1 MSLRLKAKKYNI
13 IWPIYLLKYILPIF
27 FESFFGQTYLLIISL
42 FYCKNGKSYYNSEL
56 SCRNNTYFY
65 VLTPFSIFALI
76 IQIFIS
82 FITVSVYYQPEY
94 IINKKKNY
102 ILIKRN
108 SSSDIAFLFCK
119 IFIISILVFFQSES
133 EKWEI
138 IIFFCVLT
146 FFNAY
151 FNLFIQEFSNLII
164 KRLNNFLSLSLFIT
178 FLILLIEKI
187 FQKLKFSGGIYL
199 YIISLLINALFCI
212 YHSKISTDFL
222 AINFNDI
229 NSSLDCLKYIKKYLK
244 IIDEKD
250 ISRDNLIIFNSFIQK
265 TEEVC
270 TNKRCAFKKYL
281 ESLSKGNY
289 SKYLLLQY
297 GEKLFKLSISKFPE
311 DVILRINYI
320 IFLFTRINKK
330 KEAKKELIS
339 INPVIFSFNDNFNLY
354 LCEKYLKEYFILDNE
369 QNKEKIETINM
380 MQALKYKN
388 YLNEFKILLL
398 KSSSLYYD
406 FWSALY
412 NYHIQGIEDFTKLN
426 DIGNQLNKLIE
437 NIENLFIKLNE
448 IRKNDYEI
456 VKLYEIFSKNI
467 LNDEEK
473 YSKYNNI
480 SKNLSIYNRIK
491 TKEIDFSNFNLGLIN
506 ESDEKNLLIVSI
518 DEKHK
523 GIIKNISLKACLIF
537 GYQKD
542 EIIGKNMNILIPE
555 LFQKIYIK
563 LFNDMSDKTKN
574 EFYNNLLNKINYK
587 PEFIETYACGKN
599 KSKYL
604 IPLHLKLYLVQ
615 TEENELVYIIEI
627 INNNLYKEEIY
638 HDFNIHDNSN
648 ICSVLTN
655 NNLIIQTFTSNC
667 VDILKFNSNIINSNY
682 DIISFIKHFDDEFQ
696 LNNIVNKDSTNSTD
710 RTNNNENNKIKGS
723 DNNINLIKNS
733 LEKLKNYKLILK
745 TKFHNPRKIIW
756 RNEVYDKESIFYI
769 DKIKNK
775 SLSMI
780 SHDNNYENKTNNN
793 KIYEQKFLMM
803 VREIYISDKIV
814 GYYFYFRKIKYIKEF
829 NKIKT
834 INDKTKINNSL
845 NKI

>member
-1 MSLRLKAKKYNI
+1 
-13 IWPIYLLKYILPIF
+13 
-27 FESFFGQTYLLIISL
+27 
-42 FYCKNGKSYYNSEL
+42 
-56 SCRNNTYFY
+56 
-65 VLTPFSIFALI
+65 
-76 IQIFIS
+76 
-82 FITVSVYYQPEY
+82 
-94 IINKKKNY
+94 
-102 ILIKRN
+102 
-108 SSSDIAFLFCK
+108 
-119 IFIISILVFFQSES
+119 
-133 EKWEI
+133 
-138 IIFFCVLT
+138 
-146 FFNAY
+146 
-151 FNLFIQEFSNLII
+151 
-164 KRLNNFLSLSLFIT
+164 
-178 FLILLIEKI
+178 
-187 FQKLKFSGGIYL
+187 
-199 YIISLLINALFCI
+199 
-212 YHSKISTDFL
+212 
-222 AINFNDI
+222 
-229 NSSLDCLKYIKKYLK
+229 
-244 IIDEKD
+244 
-250 ISRDNLIIFNSFIQK
+250 
-265 TEEVC
+265 
-270 TNKRCAFKKYL
+270 
-281 ESLSKGNY
+281 
-289 SKYLLLQY
+289 
-297 GEKLFKLSISKFPE
+297 
-311 DVILRINYI
+311 
-320 IFLFTRINKK
+320 
-330 KEAKKELIS
+330 
-339 INPVIFSFNDNFNLY
+339 
-354 LCEKYLKEYFILDNE
+354 
-369 QNKEKIETINM
+369 M

-412 NYHIQGIEDFTKLN
+412 NYHIQGIEDFT
-426 DIGNQLNKLIE
+426 
-437 NIENLFIKLNE
+437 KLNE

-733 LEKLKNYKLILK
+733 LEKL
-745 TKFHNPRKIIW
+745 
-756 RNEVYDKESIFYI
+756 
-769 DKIKNK
+769 
-775 SLSMI
+775 
-780 SHDNNYENKTNNN
+780 
-793 KIYEQKFLMM
+793 
-803 VREIYISDKIV
+803 
-814 GYYFYFRKIKYIKEF
+814 
-829 NKIKT
+829 
-834 INDKTKINNSL
+834 
-845 NKI
+845 